1 MSNKTWSVLFEGT
14 QIDVTSHKRLLP
26 PQRLTTLSIDGL
38 PIHKS
43 DSHLAQNHCYL
54 AAPLSNEQGQSLIE
68 VLMGPA
74 GFFGLGC
81 HIYADGQ
88 PIGGDTTKKL
98 HAHFPHQWEQI
109 KRRGIG
115 RFLVVRGLLLAGL
128 PFGIA
133 MTVFQAVGFMPG
145 WSNLLSSFMFHTTFF
160 GLSMGYYV
168 WWSLENAFAGQ
179 V

>member
-1 MSNKTWSVLFEGT
+1 MSNKTWSVLFEGA

-43 DSHLAQNHCYL
+43 HSHLSRNQFYL
-54 AAPLSNEQGQSLIE
+54 AAPLKYEEGQSLIE

-88 PIGGDTTKKL
+88 LIGGDTTKKL
-98 HAHFPHQWEQI
+98 HAHFPHQWEEI

-128 PFGIA
+128 PFGIG
-133 MTVFQAVGFMPG
+133 MTFLQSVGFMAS
-145 WSNLLSSFMFHTTFF
+145 WSNLLFSFVFHTTVF
-160 GLSMGYYV
+160 GLAMGYFF
-168 WWSLENAFAGQ
+168 WWSLNNGFEGQ

>member
-1 MSNKTWSVLFEGT
+1 MFNKTWSVQYKDT
-14 QIDVTSHKRLLP
+14 QIAVTNQHALLP
-26 PQRLTTLSIDGL
+26 PKSRKTLSIDGQL
-38 PIHKS
+38 VHER
-43 DSHLAQNHCYL
+43 DSHMLQHQTYL
-54 AAPLSNEQGQSLIE
+54 AAPLNDEQGQSLIE
-68 VLMGPA
+68 ALIAPA
-74 GFFGLGC
+74 GFFGVGC

-88 PIGGDTTKKL
+88 LIGGDTTKKL

-133 MTVFQAVGFMPG
+133 MTIFQAVGFMPG

>member
-1 MSNKTWSVLFEGT
+1 MLQHQT
-14 QIDVTSHKRLLP
+14 
-26 PQRLTTLSIDGL
+26 
-38 PIHKS
+38 
-43 DSHLAQNHCYL
+43 YL
-54 AAPLSNEQGQSLIE
+54 AAPLNDEQGQSLIE
-68 VLMGPA
+68 SLISPA
-74 GFFGLGC
+74 GLFGVGC

-88 PIGGDTTKKL
+88 LIGGDTTKKL
-98 HAHFPHQWEQI
+98 NARSLHEWKAI
-109 KRRGIG
+109 KQRGIS
-115 RFLVVRGLLLAGL
+115 RFLLVRGLLLAGL

-145 WSNLLSSFMFHTTFF
+145 WSSLLSSFMFHTTFF

>member
-1 MSNKTWSVLFEGT
+1 MLQHQT
-14 QIDVTSHKRLLP
+14 
-26 PQRLTTLSIDGL
+26 
-38 PIHKS
+38 
-43 DSHLAQNHCYL
+43 YL
-54 AAPLSNEQGQSLIE
+54 AAPLNDEQGQSLIE
-68 VLMGPA
+68 VLVGPA
-74 GFFGLGC
+74 GFLGVGC

-88 PIGGDTTKKL
+88 LIGGDTTKKL
-98 HAHFPHQWEQI
+98 NAHSLHEWKEI
-109 KRRGIG
+109 KQRGIS
-115 RFLVVRGLLLAGL
+115 RFLLVRGLLLAGL

-145 WSNLLSSFMFHTTFF
+145 WSSLLSSFMFHTTFF